1 MTLVEYKEV
10 TVSCPNRSLLEN
22 INISWSAGS
31 FVYLIGQ
38 VGTGKSILLKT
49 MYADYPLSSGEAS
62 VAGFS
67 LNRLMNKDIPYLR
80 RKLGV
85 VVQNYRLFDNQT
97 VAANLSF
104 CLQSI
109 ELKDWTEI
117 IKRVTEVLE
126 FVGMQ
131 GSEDKFPYE
140 LSEGEKQK
148 IAIARAIM
156 NKPSVIIIDEP
167 TGNLDV
173 QSIKAIMQMLHKYA
187 NENNSLVV
195 MATHNLQVVR
205 EFPGEVYLIN
215 DKTMTNVTERFYSKS
230 NLRK

>member
-126 FVGMQ
+126 FVRMQ

-173 QSIKAIMQMLHKYA
+173 QSIKAIMQMLYKYA